1 MEKNRISFRL
11 RSDIIIQLGLL
22 KNFAK
27 EVEAYNL
34 KRPLLIWD
42 QNLNNTEYFE
52 TIKSE
57 LLNFSSNG
65 IFMPLKLTGEPSYEL
80 LSELLESLDMSS
92 FDSVV
97 SLGGGSLM
105 DIGKGLA
112 LLASNPCEPKTLKGF
127 PTGLNDPLPHI
138 TVPSVLGSG
147 AEASFNAVFIDE
159 AEGKKLG
166 INSINNF
173 PTLVLVD
180 PLLTMSAPK
189 PVVIS
194 SALDCM
200 VHCVDSFGSLKSSA
214 ISKMFSVEA
223 FRNVW
228 TFISQRDIDNA
239 ESRLLLAQ
247 ASILAIYGLMNS
259 GDGPTNGF
267 AYYFGVK
274 KKIAHGMAGGM
285 FLRDVM
291 KWNYDNG
298 YMSYNH
304 LICDT
309 STSDMDEFFNIFSQK
324 LEEFS
329 IPTLLD
335 YGFKL
340 EDCENLSS
348 DVSSAL
354 TGSFSGNP
362 IPFNKDSAYW
372 VLSQQFKNN
381 LQDN

>member
-1 MEKNRISFRL
+1 MEKNKISFRL
-11 RSDIIIQLGLL
+11 RSDIVIKLGLL
-22 KNFAK
+22 KTFTT
-27 EVEAYNL
+27 EVEALNL
-34 KRPLLIWD
+34 KRPLIIWD
-42 QNLNNTEYFE
+42 RNLENTEYFE
-52 TIKSE
+52 IIKPG
-57 LLNFSSNG
+57 LVKFAADG
-65 IFMPLKLTGEPSYEL
+65 MFVPLELTGEPSYEL
-80 LSELLESLDMSS
+80 LSDLLDELDMTR

-127 PTGLNDPLPHI
+127 PTGLNAPLPHI
-138 TVPSVLGSG
+138 TIPSVLGSG

-166 INSINNF
+166 INSLNNF
-173 PTLVLVD
+173 PAMVLVD

-189 PVVIS
+189 SVVIS

-200 VHCVDSFGSLKSSA
+200 VHSVDSFGSLKSNS

-228 TFISQRDIDNA
+228 TYISERDLDDP

-247 ASILAIYGLMNS
+247 ASILGIYGLMNS

-274 KKIAHGMAGGM
+274 EKIAHGMAGGM
-285 FLRDVM
+285 FLKDVM
-291 KWNYDNG
+291 KWNFDNG
-298 YMSYNH
+298 YKSYEQ
-304 LICDT
+304 LIRDT
-309 STSDMDEFFNIFSQK
+309 SSVDMDHFFNIFSQK
-324 LEEFS
+324 LKQFS
-329 IPTLLD
+329 VPALSD

-340 EDCENLSS
+340 ADCENLSS
-348 DVSSAL
+348 EVSSAL

-362 IPFNKDSAYW
+362 IPFNQDSAYW
-372 VLSQQFKNN
+372 VLSQQFIG
-381 LQDN
+381 

>member
-11 RSDIIIQLGLL
+11 RSDIVIQLGLIT
-22 KNFAK
+22 NFAE
-27 EVEAYNL
+27 EVEALNL
-34 KRPLLIWD
+34 KRPLVIWD
-42 QNLNNTEYFE
+42 QNLKNSEYFE
-52 TIKSE
+52 TIKPG
-57 LLNFSSNG
+57 LLDFASNG
-65 IFMPLKLTGEPSYEL
+65 MFMPLELTGEPSYEL
-80 LSELLESLDMSS
+80 LADLLDELDMSS
-92 FDSVV
+92 FDSIV

-166 INSINNF
+166 INSLNNF

-189 PVVIS
+189 SVVIS

-200 VHCVDSFGSLKSSA
+200 VHSVDGFGSLKSNS

-223 FRNVW
+223 FKNVW
-228 TFISQRDIDNA
+228 TYISERDLDDPEA
-239 ESRLLLAQ
+239 RLLLAQ
-247 ASILAIYGLMNS
+247 ASILGIYGLMNS

-274 KKIAHGMAGGM
+274 EKIAHGMAGGM
-285 FLRDVM
+285 FLKDVM
-291 KWNYDNG
+291 KWNFDHGYRAYD
-298 YMSYNH
+298 H
-304 LICDT
+304 LIRDT
-309 STSDMDEFFNIFSQK
+309 QTSDMDQFFEIFSRQ
-324 LEEFS
+324 LALFS
-329 IPTLLD
+329 VPTILD

-340 EDCENLSS
+340 ADCESLSS
-348 DVSSAL
+348 EVSSAL

-362 IPFNKDSAYW
+362 IPFNQDSAYW
-372 VLSQQFKNN
+372 VLSQQFKG
-381 LQDN
+381 

>member
-11 RSDIIIQLGLL
+11 RSDIVIQLGLIT
-22 KNFAK
+22 NFAE
-27 EVEAYNL
+27 EVEALNL
-34 KRPLLIWD
+34 KRPLVIWD
-42 QNLNNTEYFE
+42 QNLKNSEYFE
-52 TIKSE
+52 TIKPG
-57 LLNFSSNG
+57 LLDFASNG
-65 IFMPLKLTGEPSYEL
+65 MFMPLELTGEPSYEL
-80 LSELLESLDMSS
+80 LADLLDELDMSS
-92 FDSVV
+92 FDSIV

-166 INSINNF
+166 INSLNNF

-189 PVVIS
+189 SVVIS

-200 VHCVDSFGSLKSSA
+200 VHSVDGFGSIKSNS

-223 FRNVW
+223 FKNVW
-228 TFISQRDIDNA
+228 TYISERDLDDPEA
-239 ESRLLLAQ
+239 RLLLAQ
-247 ASILAIYGLMNS
+247 ASILGIYGLMNS

-274 KKIAHGMAGGM
+274 EKIAHGMAGGM
-285 FLRDVM
+285 FLKDVM
-291 KWNYDNG
+291 KWNFDHGYRAYD
-298 YMSYNH
+298 H
-304 LICDT
+304 LIRDT
-309 STSDMDEFFNIFSQK
+309 QTSDMDQFFEIFSRQ
-324 LEEFS
+324 LALFS
-329 IPTLLD
+329 VPTILD

-340 EDCENLSS
+340 ADCESLSS
-348 DVSSAL
+348 EVSSAL

-362 IPFNKDSAYW
+362 IPFNQDSAYW
-372 VLSQQFKNN
+372 VLSQQFKG
-381 LQDN
+381 